1 MNRNAGLAFVA
12 TVMLSAPAAAQQ
24 TDRIAAG
31 LATAVEGLGQS
42 VGESVLAG
50 PNVFVTATGR
60 TAISGA
66 RVSWYGTD
74 VEGRANSA
82 VEAARQRDSRLAA
95 IEAEAKRFGV
105 NFEIGASTFT
115 LEYDTPDRRGVQ
127 NALLGV
133 AYPPAL
139 NIAPVGGGAG
149 ASAKT
154 PAPPPKL
161 LFVAKANVRFQAAD
175 PTRLP
180 DFLDAIR
187 AAGVES
193 LSGGPA
199 VPGMFNMFQNSQL
212 LGFGDIEKV
221 DDVTWDRASRAA
233 MTEARR
239 QADVLAAAAGR
250 SVGEAQQVMSL
261 TRAIQGGEAT
271 VTVAVRF
278 GFRPTK

>member
-1 MNRNAGLAFVA
+1 M
-12 TVMLSAPAAAQQ
+12 
-24 TDRIAAG
+24 
-31 LATAVEGLGQS
+31 
-42 VGESVLAG
+42 
-50 PNVFVTATGR
+50 
-60 TAISGA
+60 
-66 RVSWYGTD
+66 
-74 VEGRANSA
+74 
-82 VEAARQRDSRLAA
+82 
-95 IEAEAKRFGV
+95 
-105 NFEIGASTFT
+105 
-115 LEYDTPDRRGVQ
+115 
-127 NALLGV
+127 
-133 AYPPAL
+133 
-139 NIAPVGGGAG
+139 
-149 ASAKT
+149 
-154 PAPPPKL
+154 
-161 LFVAKANVRFQAAD
+161 AKANVRFQAAD